1 MIVSSMVVNLLFH
14 FEPKTFSA
22 DGPYATLST
31 LILLYAIVSF
41 HGDLQFTRP
50 CFLFNH
56 MIWLLSVTYSSFYVD
71 RNFCHIFLISDS
83 EEPQL
88 IVVKF
93 CELEW
98 CVCRS
103 SDGMQ

>member
-56 MIWLLSVTYSSFYVD
+56 MIWLLSSPIHPFMLTETSV
-71 RNFCHIFLISDS
+71 IF
-83 EEPQL
+83 
-88 IVVKF
+88 F
-93 CELEW
+93 
-98 CVCRS
+98 
-103 SDGMQ
+103 